1 MFLYHKVLL
10 SMIIYLLVN
19 SGKYGEGVLN
29 WANRLR
35 IAVETALGPCY
46 FLHFLKKNRFFITI
60 NAFAFLQLG
69 LEYLHSGCKP
79 PMVHR
84 DVKSVNI
91 LLDEHLQAKLADFGL
106 SRSFSIGDE
115 THVSTGVVGTPGY
128 LDPE

>member
-1 MFLYHKVLL
+1 M
-10 SMIIYLLVN
+10 LV
-19 SGKYGEGVLN
+19 
-29 WANRLR
+29 
-35 IAVETALGPCY
+35 PP
-46 FLHFLKKNRFFITI
+46 FPKNNPFFNTK
-60 NAFAFLQLG
+60 NAFVFLQLG